1 MYASRYL
8 PRIVERVQHQL
19 HAHLRI
25 LAVQL
30 RETHVMA
37 DQQSAFDAFQV
48 KGDELISGRVK
59 SLVAAGAE
67 AFVD

>member
-1 MYASRYL
+1 
-8 PRIVERVQHQL
+8 
-19 HAHLRI
+19 
-25 LAVQL
+25 
-30 RETHVMA
+30 MA